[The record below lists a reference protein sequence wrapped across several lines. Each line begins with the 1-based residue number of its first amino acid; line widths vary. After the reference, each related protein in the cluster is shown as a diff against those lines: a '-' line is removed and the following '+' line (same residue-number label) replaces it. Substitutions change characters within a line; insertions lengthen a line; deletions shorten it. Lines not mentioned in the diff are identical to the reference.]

1 MKDRSV
7 FPEFSRRQFLGFGA
21 VTAAA
26 VGVTMA
32 VGGELRGQSR
42 RSYHANKASRGME
55 LSSRPYEPVYVRIDR
70 FR

>member
-32 VGGELRGQSR
+32 VGGELRGQSQAQLPCQQ
-42 RSYHANKASRGME
+42 SFAWDGT
-55 LSSRPYEPVYVRIDR
+55 LLQTL
-70 FR
+70 